1 MRRDLDRTGNKGQ
14 KAKNPRDS
22 GDKGSAKERAK
33 KRRKLE
39 LMEDNCGEAPAIKE
53 EERSNRKH
61 QSPISLPILSPES
74 QTHGPTPQISKPP
87 PRYPD
92 DCSHTQESNE

>member
-1 MRRDLDRTGNKGQ
+1 MTEQGSKDRKQ
-14 KAKNPRDS
+14 RDS

-39 LMEDNCGEAPAIKE
+39 LMEDDWGEAPAIKE
-53 EERSNRKH
+53 EERSNRKL
-61 QSPISLPILSPES
+61 QSPISLPILSPEF
-74 QTHGPTPQISKPP
+74 QTHGPPPQISKPP